1 MATEAQVREA
11 LKSVRDP
18 EIGRPIDEIG
28 MLRSVEVEG
37 GVVLVHVL
45 ITIEGCPLK
54 DRITSDVTAAVQP
67 LEGVERVE
75 VELTPMSAEERE
87 QLVSQLR
94 GQGGAQAGHEGH
106 AHESRPI
113 SFPPETSIVA
123 IASGKGGVGKSSV
136 TVNLAAALAKAGR
149 SVGVLDADVWGFS
162 VPRML
167 GAVGKPVGFNDMILP
182 LEAHGVKVISMGH
195 FVPEETPVIWRG
207 PMLHKAI
214 QQFLGDVWWGDLDF
228 LLCDLPPG
236 TGDVSISL
244 ASFIPGASML
254 VVTTPQDAAR
264 KVAERA
270 GKMAERTNLRP
281 LGVIENMSWYVCPH
295 CGERETIFG
304 EGGGRLAAETL
315 GVPLMAQIPL
325 FPPLRSGGDEGVPI
339 VISDPD
345 APASEALTAAAE
357 SVVKATKSKVGKP
370 LQLMAR

>member
-11 LKSVRDP
+11 LKGVKDP

-28 MLRSVEVEG
+28 MLRSVEVDG
-37 GVVLVHVL
+37 GVVRVHVL
-45 ITIEGCPLK
+45 LTIEGCPLK
-54 DRITSDVTAAVQP
+54 DRITSDVTAAVAP
-67 LEGVERVE
+67 LEGVERVD
-75 VELTPMSAEERE
+75 VELTPMSAEDRE
-87 QLVSQLR
+87 KLVSQLR
-94 GQGGAQAGHEGH
+94 GGQA
-106 AHESRPI
+106 AAPATTI
-113 SFPPETSIVA
+113 SFPPQTSIVA

-136 TVNLAAALAKAGR
+136 TVNLAAALAKSGR

-167 GAVGKPVGFNDMILP
+167 GATGKPVGFNDMILP

-281 LGVIENMSWYVCPH
+281 IGVVENMSWFVCPH

-304 EGGGRLAAETL
+304 EGGGAEAAETL
-315 GVPLMAQIPL
+315 GVPLMAQVPL
-325 FPPLRSGGDEGVPI
+325 VPTLRAGGDEGVPI
-339 VISDPD
+339 VVSDPD
-345 APASEALTAAAE
+345 SPAAVALTEAADA
-357 SVVKATKSKVGKP
+357 VVRATKSKVGKP